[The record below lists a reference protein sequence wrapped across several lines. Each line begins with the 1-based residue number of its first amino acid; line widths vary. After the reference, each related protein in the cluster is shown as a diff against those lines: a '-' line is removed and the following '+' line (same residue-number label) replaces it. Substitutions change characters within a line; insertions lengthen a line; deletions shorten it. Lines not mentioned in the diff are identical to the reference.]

1 MEIGCVLLCSG
12 YGRRFGS
19 NKLLTPLGGDV

>member
-1 MEIGCVLLCSG
+1 MRVGAVLLASG
-12 YGRRFGS
+12 AGRRFGS